1 MMWDF
6 FYFGKEYSKLMHRI
20 FKIGLIGRDFHFQN
34 FSSQKPALINIVDK
48 YLVQINI

>member
-20 FKIGLIGRDFHFQN
+20 FKIGLIGRDFHFKN
-34 FSSQKPALINIVDK
+34 
-48 YLVQINI
+48 LVAKSLHW